1 MNTKKLTAILI
12 AIAFG
17 LVVLISCVGLLLI
30 KKVDISYAV
39 SIERND
45 TDEIQKKFDEY
56 LGKNLLFLDTNE
68 VIENFKSEPYLEI
81 VAVEK
86 KYPNVL
92 RMDIRE
98 RKETYRIQ
106 DGNKAYVIDE
116 NGYVLNDTGV
126 CIQNKKVIDLNFE
139 HVIPNLQNSP
149 NFLIQITN
157 ATLGEKI
164 QTNND
169 GVFYKVLNISKKVG
183 LSDCIDSIKI
193 IDYTNGFDVFY
204 ETQTGVELRIIDLE
218 IDGEK
223 KALIAFDKYNTIA
236 TDYQKRFGEIWAMYQ
251 DVSEPADNVYDTLV
265 IKHIFNEEDCS
276 LYYEQIIN

>member
-45 TDEIQKKFDEY
+45 TDEIQKKLDEY

-68 VIENFKSEPYLEI
+68 VIENFKSEPYLE
-81 VAVEK
+81 VVSVEK

-126 CIQNKKVIDLNFE
+126 CIQNKKIIDLKFE
-139 HVIPNLQNSP
+139 HVIPGLQNAP
-149 NFLIQITN
+149 NFLIQIIN

-169 GVFYKVLNISKKVG
+169 SVFYQVLNISKKVG
-183 LSDCIDSIKI
+183 LSDCINSIKI

-223 KALIAFDKYNTIA
+223 KALLAFDKYNTIA

-276 LYYEQIIN
+276 LHYEQIIN

>member
-126 CIQNKKVIDLNFE
+126 CIQKKKVIDLNFE